1 MNNTEQVRIETP
13 SLPKGGGAITGMTGE
28 PGIIGPDGASAFSVP
43 LPVSRGRGYFPE
55 PVLSYNSRNGNDAFG
70 LGWTVSMAALSR
82 RVVKGVPRYTNE
94 DEFTDPDNEVIVPV
108 LGSDGK
114 PVSSPKRKLLDTDL
128 KTEYRVTQYRPRLE
142 TSSDLLQYWQ
152 AERDVPG
159 CPSEFW
165 VIFAADGQVHLF
177 GYEDSARI
185 YQPDNP
191 RHIARWLI
199 NASVSPEGEQIYY
212 RYSNEDNEGCSEDEI
227 RFHPKQ

>member
-1 MNNTEQVRIETP
+1 MYRNKRKKISLLIAFNEPSPARIRAAVRKPKMNNTEQVRIETP

-128 KTEYRVTQYRPRLE
+128 IST
-142 TSSDLLQYWQ
+142 
-152 AERDVPG
+152 G
-159 CPSEFW
+159 
-165 VIFAADGQVHLF
+165 
-177 GYEDSARI
+177 
-185 YQPDNP
+185 
-191 RHIARWLI
+191 
-199 NASVSPEGEQIYY
+199 
-212 RYSNEDNEGCSEDEI
+212 
-227 RFHPKQ
+227 